1 MRKIKLFKRILAAT
15 VSAVLV
21 GNVLCVQATELP
33 EGDAITESV
42 METEDVTE
50 DEIESEITIEEAED
64 NEQDTE
70 KDAEG
75 IDVILENIDVK
86 AEDGSALEYVV
97 EEESVTGD
105 MEISF
110 PAGKSTE
117 MATNF
122 ENETFDVSLTG
133 NEVSLYGDSGIRTID
148 AEDKAGRDSALY
160 HGSVSGYL
168 TESGAYELYSVNLS
182 AGDYL
187 QARLTVPNNTSINY
201 ALVLYDSAL
210 NVIKMSHYIP
220 YLNGGATL
228 EESIG
233 YLPTSDEVVYM
244 GIFSLVGGSTT
255 EAYTLDFSIL
265 TNYPE
270 LSDTGEPNENVQ
282 EAATLNLGSS
292 GATVSGMINSP
303 VDNDWYS
310 FTVIDSPQYN
320 KMRLNLTSTSSV
332 NGCKL
337 EIYRNLTEDYFTMQ
351 LGGSGTGEGEV
362 DLPAGTY
369 YIRVMS
375 TNTFSNFNPL
385 ELPSYSLS
393 VVPVSRV
400 DGIVITTYEGIKVTE
415 GSYHEGY
422 SCRIWDLE
430 GTEPTFVN
438 VIGLAYYTDSMGNK
452 TGAANVKVKG
462 TVVNTSYELSDEP
475 ELSTTYGSAITRE
488 DGFFFIRVY
497 LNKSLGYRHYSGD
510 SYDYMEVEVCPQY
523 NTQKKATGF
532 FYLLHSYIKL

>member
-50 DEIESEITIEEAED
+50 DEIEPEITIEEAED

-117 MATNF
+117 TATNF

-148 AEDKAGRDSALY
+148 AEDKAGRESIQHY
-160 HGSVSGYL
+160 GTVSGYL
-168 TESGAYELYSVNLS
+168 SETGDYELYSLNLP

-201 ALVLYDSAL
+201 ALVLYDSEL

-220 YLNGGATL
+220 YLNEGTTL

-233 YLPTSDEVVYM
+233 YLPTSNELIYI
-244 GIFSLVGGSTT
+244 GIFSLVGGSAT
-255 EAYTLDFSIL
+255 EAYTLDFSIT
-265 TNYPE
+265 TNYSE
-270 LSDTGEPNENVQ
+270 LSDPGEPDENVQ
-282 EAATLNLGSS
+282 EATTLNLGRT
-292 GATVSGMINSP
+292 GASVSGILNSAI
-303 VDNDWYS
+303 DNDWYS
-310 FTVIDSPQYN
+310 FTVIDSPDYH
-320 KMRLNLTSTSSV
+320 KMRLNLASNSSV

-351 LGGSGTGEGEV
+351 LGGSGKGEGEV
-362 DLPAGTY
+362 GLSAGTY
-369 YIRVMS
+369 YIRVVS
-375 TNTFSNFNPL
+375 TNTFNDFKVGEMPVYN
-385 ELPSYSLS
+385 LS
-393 VVPVSRV
+393 VTPVARV
-400 DGIVITTYEGIKVTE
+400 DGIKITKYQ
-415 GSYHEGY
+415 GSGGG
-422 SCRIWDLE
+422 D
-430 GTEPTFVN
+430 GKAFDMNGAEPNWINIV
-438 VIGLAYYTDSMGNK
+438 GMAYYKNGSENM
-452 TGAANVKVKG
+452 TGAANVKLNI
-462 TVVNTSYELSDEP
+462 TVVNTSWEEYGRPDLA
-475 ELSTTYGSAITRE
+475 TTYKIA
-488 DGFFFIRVY
+488 
-497 LNKSLGYRHYSGD
+497 
-510 SYDYMEVEVCPQY
+510 P
-523 NTQKKATGF
+523 TQENGF
-532 FYLLHSYIKL
+532 FYRTIYLNGGVGLHSSGGDWYDIMRVEIYPIYNPEKKITDSFHLVKKFT

>member
-1 MRKIKLFKRILAAT
+1 MRKTKLFKRILAAT

-50 DEIESEITIEEAED
+50 DEIEPEITIEEAED

-117 MATNF
+117 TATNF

-148 AEDKAGRDSALY
+148 AEDKAGRESIQHY
-160 HGSVSGYL
+160 GTVSGYL
-168 TESGAYELYSVNLS
+168 SETGDYELYSLNLP

-201 ALVLYDSAL
+201 ALVLYDSEL

-220 YLNGGATL
+220 YLNEGTTL

-233 YLPTSDEVVYM
+233 YLPTSNELVYI
-244 GIFSLVGGSTT
+244 GIFSLVGGSAT
-255 EAYTLDFSIL
+255 EAYTLDFSIT
-265 TNYPE
+265 TNYSE
-270 LSDTGEPNENVQ
+270 LSDPGEPDENVQ
-282 EAATLNLGSS
+282 EATTLNLGRT
-292 GATVSGMINSP
+292 GASVSGILNSAI
-303 VDNDWYS
+303 DNDWYS
-310 FTVIDSPQYN
+310 FTVIDSPDYH
-320 KMRLNLTSTSSV
+320 KMRLNLASNSSV

-351 LGGSGTGEGEV
+351 LGGSGKGEGEV
-362 DLPAGTY
+362 GLSAGTY
-369 YIRVMS
+369 YIRVVS
-375 TNTFSNFNPL
+375 TNTFNDFKVGEMPVYN
-385 ELPSYSLS
+385 LS
-393 VVPVSRV
+393 VTPVARV
-400 DGIVITTYEGIKVTE
+400 DGIIITNYQGPAGNASGTPYPE
-415 GSYHEGY
+415 GSSYLLFNSQPNWINIVGM
-422 SCRIWDLE
+422 
-430 GTEPTFVN
+430 
-438 VIGLAYYTDSMGNK
+438 AYYINGASK
-452 TGAANVKVKG
+452 TGSANVKLKI
-462 TVVNTSYELSDEP
+462 TVVNTSWESLNRPDM
-475 ELSTTYGSAITRE
+475 STTYETATTRG
-488 DGFFFIRVY
+488 DGFF
-497 LNKSLGYRHYSGD
+497 YRTISVNDVVGLRYCRGD
-510 SYDYMEVEVCPQY
+510 YYDLMNVDVS
-523 NTQKKATGF
+523 TLDASKRKAEGF
-532 FYLLHSYIKL
+532 FFLLRKY